1 MRQEEHDHVSI
12 FVGTWNMGDAG
23 PPAEIS
29 SWIRCNGMGKTLS
42 TKLEHAH
49 DMYVFGTQ
57 VRKRLQETVGSLAHL
72 GVRYLNPQKY
82 TIFDPLII
90 ILTTPLHVPHTCHAT
105 PPPLQETSVSEKDW
119 FSILKQTLKTLYSI
133 DYEKVTSQTLWGI
146 RCLILVKSE
155 HSNKI
160 SHVQVHSMGQLC
172 LQFCML
178 LFSQIVGFT
187 ICSVMYEIILLLDN
201 NSIII
206 HIHVVIIYGN
216 LCCAGVSGAYWYWQ
230 CLGQQRRSWHL
241 LLFWKYLPLL
251 H

>member
-1 MRQEEHDHVSI
+1 MRKQNVKLI
-12 FVGTWNMGDAG
+12 CL
-23 PPAEIS
+23 IS
-29 SWIRCNGMGKTLS
+29 HTFQRMWRWSFLDSGRALMHLS
-42 TKLEHAH
+42 
-49 DMYVFGTQ
+49 
-57 VRKRLQETVGSLAHL
+57 
-72 GVRYLNPQKY
+72 
-82 TIFDPLII
+82 LII

-206 HIHVVIIYGN
+206 HIHGY
-216 LCCAGVSGAYWYWQ
+216 
-230 CLGQQRRSWHL
+230 HL
-241 LLFWKYLPLL
+241 W
-251 H
+251 